1 MKSKMVEEIV
11 TKANGLKEVADGKL
25 RNVVSD
31 QHPRRRS
38 QTKQGPPDVQE
49 SCQRVPLDRKL
60 CQSDG

>member
-1 MKSKMVEEIV
+1 MKCKMVEEIV
-11 TKANGLKEVADGKL
+11 TEANGLKEVADGKL

-49 SCQRVPLDRKL
+49 SYQRYH
-60 CQSDG
+60 